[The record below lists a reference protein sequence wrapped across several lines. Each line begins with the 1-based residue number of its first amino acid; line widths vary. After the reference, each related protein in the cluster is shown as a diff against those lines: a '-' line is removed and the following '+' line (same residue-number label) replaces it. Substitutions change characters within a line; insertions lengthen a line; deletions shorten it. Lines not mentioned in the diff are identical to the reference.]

1 MDGCG
6 EGSGTNRLM
15 VEKLSLSCDR
25 LLSHLQLACCPS
37 HCASPLQ
44 GKDLLIHCLLD
55 TELKALRLTGHH
67 GDISAMVFG
76 TGRDPLLLCSAS
88 ADYVIIW
95 DIQRCYRRTREGVVA
110 SGTVIGTLLGKV
122 VHLSFCPCDERVAAC
137 SGAKVYILNSNI
149 EEALSVLAGHL
160 GPLTAAEFCPWDK
173 DILVSISE
181 DRTFKVWG
189 LKMEQILYQSAVLS
203 ASPLLSMLFLE
214 KSRQLVTGSAD
225 GQVWSFTLPE
235 DHRCHLVTKLD
246 LHKVQQRHQRHL
258 DTVAPQTG
266 GVLGI
271 TPDPVETAKPVL
283 RICAY
288 HRRLPDIDHG
298 QQSWVWMGS
307 SDGLYLVDL
316 GTSELHMTLLF
327 RDHPNLSITMAGSWA
342 MSQGLDNS
350 MIFVVTSLFE
360 ALVSVLEVR
369 LLGSGSVDSLCQ
381 HLEGLSVMPSA
392 PLMPESPLNAEL
404 KKKGPKPPTKTGKR
418 GVKEQPL
425 VFHTQVK
432 SSGYTQCPRMT
443 MFSPKTNVQ
452 KKTPGPTKTNKKIG
466 CLVSEYPGDTAAPSV
481 PHTNLSTVKTP
492 TPVCCTQ
499 YSGDGKQIL
508 CGLGDRSVLLY
519 KSSLTGTPAVYT
531 GHDKAVSSVAWSH
544 SRQWWLSASED
555 RTLRLW
561 PTGSPEP
568 AVTMGGD
575 EKFSKT
581 IRGAQF
587 YYLDKFLLLASGPSL
602 HLYLYHLDNTQDDIK
617 RYQQRSAIKLIRCLE
632 TKSGTDI
639 TAVSVINDFYSYIV
653 LVSGADRSIQ
663 VLDMNTGT
671 VASQLPD
678 AHSRAVHHITQN
690 KGSMFSSQ
698 TPDSYNLFLTSAVT
712 DGVKLWDL
720 RTLRCVRRYENHLN
734 RCHPCTAAFSPCG
747 RFIASGSEDNCAYV
761 YDIRSSSYLHK
772 LQRHSD
778 TILNVTFNPATPEL
792 LTGTLDGRLSL
803 FRPGNAAIRVTLS

>member
-1 MDGCG
+1 
-6 EGSGTNRLM
+6 
-15 VEKLSLSCDR
+15 
-25 LLSHLQLACCPS
+25 
-37 HCASPLQ
+37 
-44 GKDLLIHCLLD
+44 
-55 TELKALRLTGHH
+55 
-67 GDISAMVFG
+67 
-76 TGRDPLLLCSAS
+76 
-88 ADYVIIW
+88 
-95 DIQRCYRRTREGVVA
+95 
-110 SGTVIGTLLGKV
+110 
-122 VHLSFCPCDERVAAC
+122 
-137 SGAKVYILNSNI
+137 
-149 EEALSVLAGHL
+149 
-160 GPLTAAEFCPWDK
+160 
-173 DILVSISE
+173 
-181 DRTFKVWG
+181 
-189 LKMEQILYQSAVLS
+189 
-203 ASPLLSMLFLE
+203 
-214 KSRQLVTGSAD
+214 
-225 GQVWSFTLPE
+225 
-235 DHRCHLVTKLD
+235 
-246 LHKVQQRHQRHL
+246 
-258 DTVAPQTG
+258 
-266 GVLGI
+266 
-271 TPDPVETAKPVL
+271 
-283 RICAY
+283 
-288 HRRLPDIDHG
+288 
-298 QQSWVWMGS
+298 
-307 SDGLYLVDL
+307 
-316 GTSELHMTLLF
+316 
-327 RDHPNLSITMAGSWA
+327 
-342 MSQGLDNS
+342 

-369 LLGSGSVDSLCQ
+369 MLGSGSVDNLCQ
-381 HLEGLSVMPSA
+381 HLERLSVIPSA

-555 RTLRLW
+555 RTLRIW

-617 RYQQRSAIKLIRCLE
+617 RYQQRSAIKLTRCLE

-690 KGSMFSSQ
+690 K
-698 TPDSYNLFLTSAVT
+698 
-712 DGVKLWDL
+712 
-720 RTLRCVRRYENHLN
+720 VRRE
-734 RCHPCTAAFSPCG
+734 P
-747 RFIASGSEDNCAYV
+747 
-761 YDIRSSSYLHK
+761 LH
-772 LQRHSD
+772 
-778 TILNVTFNPATPEL
+778 
-792 LTGTLDGRLSL
+792 RL
-803 FRPGNAAIRVTLS
+803 A